1 VPVRG
6 PLRHHGDAEAGTG
19 LDFAVIGNPVNP
31 TGVLNPAALI
41 RGLLGPRAAGLLAG
55 YAADRIL
62 GDPRRWHPVA
72 GFGAVANAVETRL
85 YADTRARGAV
95 HAAVLAGGA
104 VVVGA
109 AAERAAGPSPVARAA
124 VTAAATWLVLGGR
137 SLEGEAV
144 AVHARLADGDLP
156 GARRR
161 LTHLVGRDTSALG
174 PGEVARAVVE
184 SVAENT
190 SDAVVAPLLWGALCG
205 VPGLLGYRAVNTLDA
220 MVGHHN
226 ARYERYGWASA
237 RLDDLLNLPGA
248 RLAGLLTLAAAPARA
263 PEAWRVWR
271 RDAAAHPSPNAGV
284 VEAAFA
290 GSLGVRLGGT
300 NVYYGNRVEHRA
312 VMDGGRPAEP
322 RDIPRTAA
330 LARRVGHAAAVTATA
345 LAASRGFTRNE
356 S

>member
-1 VPVRG
+1 MHWAIPGIRAGYVAGDPAVVAARPGPGPAVRTVT
-6 PLRHHGDAEAGTG
+6 AG
-19 LDFAVIGNPVNP
+19 
-31 TGVLNPAALI
+31 AAA
-41 RGLLGPRAAGLLAG
+41 RAAGLLAG
-55 YAADRIL
+55 YAADRLL
-62 GDPRRWHPVA
+62 GDPRRRHPVA
-72 GFGAVANAVETRL
+72 GFGVAANALEARL
-85 YADTRARGAV
+85 YAGTRGRGAV
-95 HAAVLAGGA
+95 HAAILAGGA
-104 VVVGA
+104 AALGA
-109 AAERAAGPSPVARAA
+109 AAERAARRSPAARAA

-137 SLEGEAV
+137 SLEREAA

-156 GARRR
+156 GARSR
-161 LTHLVGRDTSALG
+161 LTHLVGRDTSGLG
-174 PGEVARAVVE
+174 PGEIARAVVE

-220 MVGHHN
+220 MVGHHD

-248 RLAGLLTLAAAPARA
+248 RLAGLLTMAASPARA
-263 PEAWRVWR
+263 PQAWRVWR

-290 GSLGVRLGGT
+290 GALGVRLGGT

-322 RDIPRTAA
+322 RDIPRAAA
-330 LARRVGHAAAVTATA
+330 LARRVGHGAAITTAA
-345 LAASRGFTRNE
+345 LAAIRGFIR
-356 S
+356 SS

>member
-1 VPVRG
+1 VSA
-6 PLRHHGDAEAGTG
+6 L
-19 LDFAVIGNPVNP
+19 
-31 TGVLNPAALI
+31 PAAAA
-41 RGLLGPRAAGLLAG
+41 RAAGLLLG
-55 YAADRIL
+55 YAADRLL

-72 GFGAVANAVETRL
+72 GFGATANALEARL

-104 VVVGA
+104 AALGVV
-109 AAERAAGPSPVARAA
+109 AERAAGRSPVARAA

-137 SLEGEAV
+137 SLEREAV

-156 GARRR
+156 GARSR

-174 PGEVARAVVE
+174 PGEIARAVVE

-190 SDAVVAPLLWGALCG
+190 SDAVVAPLLWGALGG

-248 RLAGLLTLAAAPARA
+248 RLAGLLTLAASPARA
-263 PEAWRVWR
+263 AAAWRVWR

-284 VEAAFA
+284 IEAAFA
-290 GSLGVRLGGT
+290 GALGVRLGGT
-300 NVYYGNRVEHRA
+300 NVYYGKRVEHRTI
-312 VMDGGRPAEP
+312 MDGGRPAEP
-322 RDIPRTAA
+322 GDIPR
-330 LARRVGHAAAVTATA
+330 ATA
-345 LAASRGFTRNE
+345 LAHRVGSGAAIAAAALAAAREVVRLAATGCSATR
-356 S
+356 